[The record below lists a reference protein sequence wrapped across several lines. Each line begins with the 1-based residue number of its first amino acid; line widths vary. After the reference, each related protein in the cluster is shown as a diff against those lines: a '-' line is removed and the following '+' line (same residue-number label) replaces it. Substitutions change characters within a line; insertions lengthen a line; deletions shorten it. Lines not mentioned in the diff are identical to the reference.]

1 MYPAQGECLRELL
14 ATSSTKISIFQT
26 NRKWA
31 ASAVALGADGK
42 PMLVTFG
49 GSGIDR
55 SMVPITCL
63 DLRKYFSFAKKK
75 KNNF

>member
-1 MYPAQGECLRELL
+1 MRVTI
-14 ATSSTKISIFQT
+14 ATGSTKFLFFY

-55 SMVPITCL
+55 SMVPIACL
-63 DLRKYFSFAKKK
+63 DLRKYFNLAKKQ
-75 KNNF
+75 FLSID